1 MRYFKNFFQHTWHPQ
16 QMENLSRFELTKTKP
31 RDVEEN
37 ELAEVKTAVPTNN
50 VATSTAKL
58 SSANPVHPGSI
69 PCRNGGCKGWAGR
82 SESRLESPWHFL
94 KTVFLISVIVA
105 LVIWVVVYTFLAQ
118 YGIL

>member
-1 MRYFKNFFQHTWHPQ
+1 
-16 QMENLSRFELTKTKP
+16 MENLSRLELTKTKP
-31 RDVEEN
+31 RDAEEN
-37 ELAEVKTAVPTNN
+37 ELAEVKTASPTNN

-58 SSANPVHPGSI
+58 SSTHPAQPGSI
-69 PCRNGGCKGWAGR
+69 PCRDGGCKAWASR

-105 LVIWVVVYTFLAQ
+105 LVLWVVVYTFLAQ